1 MRARGII
8 IVKYTLSQITRIL
21 LLREELPSLA
31 WLLAFTKSFAWVV
44 CRVVS
49 VFTPL
54 EKSLQQA
61 ARDLRW
67 TCARYIIRYY
77 RDNDVIFIA
86 WKKLMP
92 SKTHFTL
99 LISGQVVLFP
109 DNETWMIFKIA
120 LSKLFLT
127 VFTIFSAQTVVDLYE
142 PKKAYLLRFP
152 FWPFK

>member
-1 MRARGII
+1 MRARGI

-44 CRVVS
+44 CCVVS

-61 ARDLRW
+61 AHDFGW

-92 SKTHFTL
+92 SKTNFTR

-109 DNETWMIFKIA
+109 DNETWMIFKIETISHCFHNI
-120 LSKLFLT
+120 LRTDCRWLT
-127 VFTIFSAQTVVDLYE
+127 LA
-142 PKKAYLLRFP
+142 KKAYLLRFP

>member
-8 IVKYTLSQITRIL
+8 IVKCTLSQITRIL
-21 LLREELPSLA
+21 ILREELPSLA

-61 ARDLRW
+61 ARDFRW
-67 TCARYIIRYY
+67 TWARYIIRYY
-77 RDNDVIFIA
+77 RDNDVIYIA

-92 SKTHFTL
+92 SKTHFTP
-99 LISGQVVLFP
+99 ISGQVVLFP

>member
-1 MRARGII
+1 MRARGI

-61 ARDLRW
+61 AHDFRW
-67 TCARYIIRYY
+67 TCARYIIRHY

-92 SKTHFTL
+92 SKTNFTL
-99 LISGQVVLFP
+99 LISGQEVLGPISHCFHNILSTDCRWLIWAQKSLPFAFP
-109 DNETWMIFKIA
+109 LLALQIGSQSRNE
-120 LSKLFLT
+120 
-127 VFTIFSAQTVVDLYE
+127 
-142 PKKAYLLRFP
+142 R
-152 FWPFK
+152 